1 LIQSTHRVARLV
13 VILIAQMTWMTA
25 QGADQGTV
33 VISISGNSLRV
44 PISYLP
50 ARERTLYSGATKVEA
65 LRLQVTLPDLGPFV
79 DPEDNSP
86 VFKRYQNELSILV
99 DAARVNSDA
108 DRSKF
113 FEKYSSEWTKN
124 REKVSSQYSLQRFI
138 LPATKSSPLGGDDVY
153 VSTDKKLGSAFIT
166 CTPER
171 FPAPDSE
178 QADEMRRKGQLV
190 RNPLCNHIFF
200 ASTLPNTLIRVS
212 YFRQHLH
219 DWSLIQTKVS
229 HLLENMRY

>member
-1 LIQSTHRVARLV
+1 MHWVVRLV
-13 VILIAQMTWMTA
+13 VILITQMTWMTA
-25 QGADQGTV
+25 QGADQNTI

-50 ARERTLYSGATKVEA
+50 ARERTLYSGASKLEA

-99 DAARVNSDA
+99 DVARVNSNT

-113 FEKYSSEWTKN
+113 FKKYGNEWIKN
-124 REKVSSQYSLQRFI
+124 REKVSGQYSLQRFI

-153 VSTDKKLGSAFIT
+153 VSTDKELGSAFIT

-178 QADEMRRKGQLV
+178 QAEEMRRKGQLV
-190 RNPLCNHIFF
+190 RNPLCSHIFF
-200 ASTLPNTLIRVS
+200 APQLPNTLIRVS

-219 DWSLIQTKVS
+219 DWSVIQANVS
-229 HLLENMRY
+229 HLLESMRF